1 MQGTLIGCQVQSWGR
16 PAWGLLHHAGERGH
30 LSKGHVWNAFYLQ
43 HVTLLETSCS
53 LQRFSSCP
61 ETYSP
66 WNRMCPKNLPH
77 VTVTQHAWEKEG
89 SYQNSRY
96 CTCVYRLQR
105 ERERERWEEHPRCAG
120 SRDNRQAPCPGQ
132 SSCRQD
138 LHQGTKQRLMVLAQ
152 PKN

>member
-53 LQRFSSCP
+53 LRRFSSCP
-61 ETYSP
+61 ETYSL

-77 VTVTQHAWEKEG
+77 VTVTKHAWGKEG

-105 ERERERWEEHPRCAG
+105 ERERDGKSTLGVQGLGTTGKLHARGSPAAG
-120 SRDNRQAPCPGQ
+120 RISTREQSKGWWYWHSRK
-132 SSCRQD
+132 
-138 LHQGTKQRLMVLAQ
+138 TK
-152 PKN
+152 